1 VPGNECGPREEDG
14 CCLAGSGPGTPWYNS
29 TELPAGIGLFRPG
42 SGGEFSPGKSVGNPR
57 ETGSEIPEVPVKKK
71 VLLSGN
77 EAVAL
82 GAYQAG
88 VAVAAAYPGT
98 PSTQIL
104 EEFSRFPGVYCEW
117 SSNEKVA
124 LEVAIG
130 AALGGKRSLAAMKH
144 VGLNVAA
151 DAWMTLT
158 YIGVNAGLVLAV
170 ADDPGMHSSQNE
182 QDTRYYALMAKAPM
196 LEPSDSQE
204 ALDLVK
210 EAYRISE
217 RFDLP
222 VLLRLETRISHS
234 RTVVEVEEDAR
245 EEVDHPYVKDPVKRV
260 MIPGHARLRH
270 PILVEKLEE
279 LREFGET
286 FPYNRMEMGDP
297 RVGIVTSG
305 VCYQY
310 VKEAFPEASV
320 LKLTMTHPLPERM
333 VSEFC
338 SRFRRVY
345 VVEEL
350 EPFLETALRA
360 MGIDAVGKSRI
371 PRTGELNPD
380 IVARALR
387 DLVELDGGITP
398 KVWALG
404 AVQGKEDLPARPP
417 VMCPGCPHRGLFY
430 ALGRLKTTVSG
441 DIGCYTLAVLPPLQ
455 GIDCQVCMGAGIGM
469 ALGLERAFSQSRF
482 NAERA
487 GKVVGL
493 LGDST
498 FIHAGIPALVDMV
511 YNKTPV
517 TVVIL
522 DNRTTA
528 MTGFQ
533 DHPGTGRT
541 IKGEETHALDLEALC
556 RAVGVRRVRVV
567 DPWRL
572 VETEK
577 VLREELES
585 GEPSVIISRRP
596 CSLKERPERVITYHV
611 DRERCDAC
619 WRCLRLGCP
628 ALSRRDEK
636 AWIDGDL
643 CRGCSMCVQLC
654 RKGAIEEVKDA

>member
-1 VPGNECGPREEDG
+1 MKR
-14 CCLAGSGPGTPWYNS
+14 
-29 TELPAGIGLFRPG
+29 
-42 SGGEFSPGKSVGNPR
+42 
-57 ETGSEIPEVPVKKK
+57 K

-104 EEFSRFPGVYCEW
+104 EEMSKFPEVYCEW

-151 DAWMTLT
+151 DSWMTLT

-204 ALDLVK
+204 ALELVK
-210 EAYRISE
+210 EAFHISE

-234 RTVVEVEEDAR
+234 RTVVEVEDGVR
-245 EEVDHPYVKDPVKRV
+245 EEVDLPYSKDAVKRV
-260 MIPGHARLRH
+260 MVPAHARLRH
-270 PILVEKLEE
+270 PVLLSKLEE
-279 LREFGET
+279 LRRFGES
-286 FPYNRMEMGDP
+286 FAYNRVEMGDP

-310 VKEAFPEASV
+310 VREAFPEASV
-320 LKLTMTHPLPERM
+320 LKLTMTHPLPERLLRD
-333 VSEFC
+333 FC

-350 EPFLETALRA
+350 EPFLENSLKA

-371 PRTGELNPD
+371 PRMGELNPD
-380 IVARALR
+380 IVAEALR
-387 DLVELDGGITP
+387 ELVELDGGKPP
-398 KVWALG
+398 KLWPSA
-404 AVQGKEDLPARPP
+404 AAEDKATEDKAELPPRPP
-417 VMCPGCPHRGLFY
+417 VMCPGCPHRGLFF
-430 ALGRLKTTVSG
+430 ALGRARATVSG
-441 DIGCYTLAVLPPLQ
+441 DIGCYTLSVLPPLN
-455 GIDCQVCMGAGIGM
+455 GIDCQVCMGAGIGL
-469 ALGLERAFSQSRF
+469 ALGLERAFSQSEL

-487 GKVVGL
+487 GRVVGL

-498 FIHAGIPALVDMV
+498 FIHAGIPALIDMV

-541 IKGEETHALDLEALC
+541 IKGEETHALDLEALSL
-556 RAVGVRRVRVV
+556 AVGVRRVRVV

-572 VETEK
+572 EETEE
-577 VLREELES
+577 VLREELAAS
-585 GEPSVIISRRP
+585 EPSVVISRRG
-596 CSLKERPERVITYHV
+596 CSLRERPEKVVPFWV
-611 DRERCDAC
+611 DPDDCDSC
-619 WRCLRLGCP
+619 WRCMRLGCP

-643 CRGCSMCVQLC
+643 CRGCSMCAQLC
-654 RKGAIEEVKDA
+654 RKEAIEEVEHA